1 MSGRILSTVHRPD
14 NRKKRRARPVH
25 EGAARNSLL
34 LWWATAQ
41 AKAENVGEGTKKEQT
56 QPHRTARDEPDAPLS
71 CSECHRPC
79 STARQ
84 RTVVPRSG
92 RRGRRFK
99 SCHPDHRHRSPT
111 CANAALRWP
120 AFHSSPPA
128 DAPKEQKRNT
138 REPQLTFRTS
148 RAGYRLDLLGWV

>member
-1 MSGRILSTVHRPD
+1 MTVFSTPKSARHRLTSRTPFSAHWFWTF
-14 NRKKRRARPVH
+14 RQPKTYA
-25 EGAARNSLL
+25 GTACSSS
-34 LWWATAQ
+34 TAQ
-41 AKAENVGEGTKKEQT
+41 KPTHGCVTRATKKEQT
-56 QPHRTARDEPDAPLS
+56 QAHRTAPDEQDAPLS
-71 CSECHRPC
+71 CSKRHRPC

-120 AFHSSPPA
+120 ALHSSPPA

-138 REPQLTFRTS
+138 REPQ
-148 RAGYRLDLLGWV
+148 G